1 MKGPVGISVDYEENI
16 YVTSFISNN
25 VHQLTPDGQLNRILL
40 NKDDG
45 IREPRSICL
54 QKYNNRFV
62 VCDSAGVK
70 LCQLLSSSMWR
81 HENLYIIERSS
92 IRDEF
97 LMMQA

>member
-1 MKGPVGISVDYEENI
+1 MKGPVGISLDYEGNI

-45 IREPRSICL
+45 IKEPRAISL

-70 LCQLLSSSMWR
+70 LCELEPAST
-81 HENLYIIERSS
+81 
-92 IRDEF
+92 
-97 LMMQA
+97 